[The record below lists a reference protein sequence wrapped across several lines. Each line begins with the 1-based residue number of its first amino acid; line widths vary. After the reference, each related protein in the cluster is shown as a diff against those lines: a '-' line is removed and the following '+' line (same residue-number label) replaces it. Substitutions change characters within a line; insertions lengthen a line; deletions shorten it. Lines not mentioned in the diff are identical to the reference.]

1 MNFYSPLIAVL
12 VTYFLIRFMLSSKTF
27 IKIQDA
33 PNERSLHSAPVP
45 RFGGVGLM
53 LGILSGGLLVPSSL
67 VWWVGLPTLL
77 LFAVSLIDDIKSL
90 PVKQRLLV
98 HVIAALILVLG
109 SGLFSQQ
116 GILVSAAVLLF
127 TVWMTNLYNFM
138 DGSDGLAAGMALFGF
153 GMYGVAALL
162 AHNTPLALL
171 SLCITAAAAGL
182 LYFNFH
188 PAKIFMG
195 DAGSIPLG
203 FLAAAIGLWGWQQ
216 GSWAIWFPMLV
227 FSPFIIDASVTLLK
241 RIVGGARVA
250 EAHREH
256 YYQRLILMGW
266 GHRNVAL
273 AEYVLMLVIG
283 ASALIVQYE
292 PFPWRMLLVWCLV
305 YLILMVLLDV
315 RWKNF
320 TRGKNV

>member
-12 VTYFLIRFMLSSKTF
+12 VTYFLIRFMLSNKTF

-45 RFGGVGLM
+45 RLGGVGLM

-67 VWWVGLPTLL
+67 VWWVWLPTLL

-203 FLAAAIGLWGWQQ
+203 FLTAAIGLWGWQQ